1 MIKIG
6 IIGDFDREFMP
17 HRATMDS
24 LIHSCKNIGVDI
36 EIEWIDTES
45 LIDSGLTIENFN
57 GIWIG
62 PGKLYK
68 SVKGALNG
76 IQIARESNIPTLGT
90 CRGFQHLMIEFGRNV
105 LNLSGEEIE
114 KNDPLL
120 SKIVSMRAD
129 CSLEDKWI
137 DIEINKNSLANRFYN
152 KSMIQEQDVCSFEIN
167 KEYRKDIESNG
178 LLITGID
185 TDGMP
190 RIVEFVK
197 NDFYVGTLFVPQ
209 LNSTIEFPHPIVTG
223 FLNTVKNNMT

>member
-6 IIGDFDREFMP
+6 IIGDFDKEFIP
-17 HRATMDS
+17 HIATMNS
-24 LIHSCKNIGVDI
+24 LSYSSKKIGVDI
-36 EIEWIDTES
+36 SIDWIDTES
-45 LIDSGLTIENFN
+45 LNDSGLMIKNFN
-57 GIWIG
+57 GIWIS

-76 IQIARESNIPTLGT
+76 IKTARESNIPTLGT
-90 CRGFQHLMIEFGRNV
+90 CRGFQHLMIEFGRYV

-114 KNDPLL
+114 KNDPFL
-120 SKIVSMRAD
+120 SKIVSMRSN

-137 DIEINKNSLANRFYN
+137 DIEINNNSLAYRFYN

-167 KEYRKDIESNG
+167 KEYRKNIELKG

-190 RIVEFVK
+190 RIVEFIK
-197 NDFYVGTLFVPQ
+197 NDFYIGTLFVPQ
-209 LNSTIEFPHPIVTG
+209 LNSTIESPHPIVTG
-223 FLNTVKNNMT
+223 FLNAVQNNMT